1 MAIETDRSA
10 TARPYA
16 GADRAAAADID
27 VGLRQYMLRV
37 YNYMASGLALSGVV
51 ALLVANNASLMNL
64 FFQQSARRSDRVTA

>member
-10 TARPYA
+10 AARPYA

-37 YNYMASGLALSGVV
+37 YNYMASGLALLSAGI
-51 ALLVANNASLMNL
+51 ALLLRQPQTVPVVVPAVAA
-64 FFQQSARRSDRVTA
+64 